1 MLEFGTLS
9 AKQDA
14 LDSSVRHRDSIL
26 RELFRATL
34 AFRYTK
40 NRDTVD
46 HSEDAFLDANNLSEG
61 RYFDPTTLPSLPSS
75 LDATFTKPPSIE
87 PVLDGARHD
96 QDSIHDS
103 QKPRRASVDQEVG
116 PLPQEKTPAEP
127 ATAAV
132 DSPDG
137 RTPAIADK
145 VEDKRVNPPVSKERV
160 HGTAVSG
167 LETTGKLSVSAN
179 HELANTGEAP
189 VAGRES
195 HTTGRHNSSPSTGLP
210 SSSDVFGALPR
221 SISEAIDAEQSP
233 ESPRVIN
240 LPHEEFEGKGS
251 RSLRDSQWVVNEAHE
266 KESPSGDAQ
275 KTASI
280 GATDGVSAKDDVL
293 ETQSAR
299 ARGENNMQPQMSVVK
314 SDAIFVGTPATPDE
328 QLRLEQAQALNLSQ
342 FSSTGS
348 EVDETQLR
356 GLTSAS
362 DRLDLEPTTLQKYG
376 DYQIDDPTASLVAM
390 AERGDNNAK
399 NQHFESHTA
408 GLQEHA
414 FPGMNKSLSKDI
426 TFSRRPP
433 MRIDTGGHPK
443 SDSTRSPQPNQK
455 ITPPGITPF
464 TPAESA
470 TTSKSGPSTSQ
481 VNSPPERMTTRV
493 SSGALRHKSVSEIL
507 GEAPKHANLQ
517 SDKAASEKAIH
528 DSPREITLQS
538 PRSAASVSSP
548 ESAAFKQRLNE
559 LKERER
565 SKLSTVVFARQQ
577 HTSVQRYGDLGTAQH
592 DQINE
597 ERAEP
602 KDYLLP
608 LFAAQASKPPTSQ
621 SLHALVGS
629 AHKTISTADQY
640 TDFQEQQD
648 CWILTKIYQLQSAN
662 RWSLRQNERS
672 VEATRPKAHWDV
684 LLNHVK
690 WMRTDFRE
698 ERKWKLAAA
707 KSLAD
712 ACAHWV
718 ASPLEVRNLLQVKFR
733 FKRSRGGSGS
743 TAAQTPELISS
754 AEDDSDATDFESS
767 DLETTKR
774 GAPGSIFSLP
784 PDMFVFG
791 LERTPVAEKILSEL
805 PLYQPSVRVQDAL
818 LNRTPE
824 VVKEDWRT
832 PIVPLSRFVE
842 GKLITQG
849 PEPPRKRSR
858 YDYSSDRE
866 SPRPLARQSSQD
878 LEPDIDGLGP
888 EQDDVALFRS
898 ENKHIRD
905 RIHAG
910 HAFRPPSEYPMPSQS
925 FFESRQSSQ
934 WTQGEDDGLRRL
946 VREYAYNWLLISSC
960 LASASRF
967 SSGAERRTPWECF
980 ERWIGLEG
988 LPAEMSKTQYFKEYH
1003 SRLQAAQRNHEAHQ
1017 QVLQQQQSNAG
1028 QVPLRRRATMPFLV
1042 ERRKNNKH
1050 LHLVDAMRKLA
1061 KKRETALH
1069 KQQHVAGLAAMRK
1082 QNETNQTKAT
1092 MHTPQEF
1099 SRVKYER
1106 EQKMQENARLYQ
1118 QQILQQQRERAKNQR
1133 PGGPSNGQN
1142 MLPLGASYPPSAN
1155 GSSPNVAPAIPNGH
1169 GQGSQMGQMRQMPHI
1184 TRLPNGTQV
1193 PSTLPTNTHGV
1204 PHAPMQPQISIQQ
1217 RMPAQMIPD
1226 NTRIMQEAARLQE
1239 QQRRYLAAQT
1249 QHQHP
1254 HPQSNGQVGNP
1265 TSPPNMSHLNALN
1278 HQSNASLYGGLQ
1290 GRSGSPSMT
1299 GGTATTGSNSPPR
1312 MNNPSQPQPLS
1323 SGMVPVVNQMQ
1334 NQIKARHPQAS
1345 PEQVKAMT
1353 TESLHQ
1359 YRMSQAAMQAAA
1371 GNPNVTGLPN
1381 HNGLNGLTSQS
1392 QQQAM
1397 MNGVN
1402 ASPMM
1407 TPNTAQYAALMR
1419 SQQQAQQSRNASAG
1433 GMSAPRP
1440 ASRSVTPGHAPSQS
1454 PRPSQAQMAGGQ

>member
-1 MLEFGTLS
+1 
-9 AKQDA
+9 
-14 LDSSVRHRDSIL
+14 
-26 RELFRATL
+26 
-34 AFRYTK
+34 
-40 NRDTVD
+40 
-46 HSEDAFLDANNLSEG
+46 G
-61 RYFDPTTLPSLPSS
+61 RYFDHATLPSLP
-75 LDATFTKPPSIE
+75 TFLNTSFRKLPSVE
-87 PVLDGARHD
+87 PVPDGARLD
-96 QDSIHDS
+96 EDGIDDS
-103 QKPRRASVDQEVG
+103 QKPRTASIGQEIG
-116 PLPQEKTPAEP
+116 PLRWEKTQAEP
-127 ATAAV
+127 ATATV
-132 DSPDG
+132 NSPD
-137 RTPAIADK
+137 RKTPAIADE
-145 VEDKRVNPPVSKERV
+145 VEDERASPPGSKEEQR
-160 HGTAVSG
+160 GRSVSG
-167 LETTGKLSVSAN
+167 LEAPGELSVSAN
-179 HELANTGEAP
+179 LGLSNENEGP
-189 VAGRES
+189 VAGEES
-195 HTTGRHNSSPSTGLP
+195 HTTGRNVISSPTGLP
-210 SSSDVFGALPR
+210 LSSDVVSAL
-221 SISEAIDAEQSP
+221 SKSTSETINAAQSP
-233 ESPRVIN
+233 ASPRVVN
-240 LPHEEFEGKGS
+240 LPPKDFEGQGS
-251 RSLRDSQWVVNEAHE
+251 KSLEGSQWVANEENE
-266 KESPSGDAQ
+266 KETHPRDTQ
-275 KTASI
+275 KAASV
-280 GATDGVSAKDDVL
+280 GAAANVSAKDDDL

-299 ARGENNMQPQMSVVK
+299 TPGDTNMQSQMNVVK

-328 QLRLEQAQALNLSQ
+328 QLRLEQAQALQLSQ
-342 FSSTGS
+342 FSSAGP
-348 EVDETQLR
+348 ELDETPLR
-356 GLTSAS
+356 GSTSAS
-362 DRLDLEPTTLQKYG
+362 AGLGLESANLPKYTDYPIDGSTT
-376 DYQIDDPTASLVAM
+376 SLVAM
-390 AERGDNNAK
+390 AERGDNNAE
-399 NQHFESHTA
+399 NQHFEPDTA
-408 GLQEHA
+408 GLREHA
-414 FPGMNKSLSKDI
+414 FPGMNKSLSKDL

-433 MRIDTGGHPK
+433 MRIDTSGHSK
-443 SDSTRSPQPNQK
+443 NDSIRSPQPNQK
-455 ITPPGITPF
+455 ITPTGTTPF

-470 TTSKSGPSTSQ
+470 TTSKSGPATSQ

-507 GEAPKHANLQ
+507 GEVPKHANVQ
-517 SDKAASEKAIH
+517 SDKATSEKAIH
-528 DSPREITLQS
+528 DSSRDTTLQS

-548 ESAAFKQRLNE
+548 ESAAFKQRLSE

-577 HTSVQRYGDLGTAQH
+577 HTNVQRYGDLGTAQH
-592 DQINE
+592 DEVDE

-602 KDYLLP
+602 KLYFLP
-608 LFAAQASKPPTSQ
+608 LFAAQVTKPTISQ

-629 AHKTISTADQY
+629 AHKTLSTADQY
-640 TDFQEQQD
+640 TDFQDQQD
-648 CWILTKIYQLQSAN
+648 CWILSKIHHLQSAN
-662 RWSLRQNERS
+662 RWSLRQHERS

-718 ASPLEVRNLLQVKFR
+718 ASPLEVRNLLQVKIR
-733 FKRSRGGSGS
+733 FERPRGGSGS
-743 TAAQTPELISS
+743 TAGETPELIAS

-824 VVKEDWRT
+824 GTREDWRT
-832 PIVPLSRFVE
+832 PIVPLSKFAE
-842 GKLITQG
+842 GKLVTQA
-849 PEPPRKRSR
+849 PESPRKRSR
-858 YDYSSDRE
+858 YDYSSERE
-866 SPRPLARQSSQD
+866 NPQPLAGHSSQD
-878 LEPDIDGLGP
+878 LETDMDGLGP

-905 RIHAG
+905 RIHSG

-934 WTQGEDDGLRRL
+934 WTQGEDDSLRRL

-960 LASASRF
+960 LSSASRF

-1017 QVLQQQQSNAG
+1017 QALQQQQNNAG
-1028 QVPLRRRATMPFLV
+1028 QVPLRRRTTMPFLV

-1061 KKRETALH
+1061 KKRETALS

-1082 QNETNQTKAT
+1082 QNEAVQTKAT

-1099 SRVKYER
+1099 SRFKYER
-1106 EQKMQENARLYQ
+1106 EQKMQENARLYHQ
-1118 QQILQQQRERAKNQR
+1118 QFVQQQREKAKNQR
-1133 PGGPSNGQN
+1133 PGGPGNGQN
-1142 MLPLGASYPPSAN
+1142 MMPLGASYPSSAT
-1155 GSSPNVAPAIPNGH
+1155 GSSPNVAPALPNGH
-1169 GQGSQMGQMRQMPHI
+1169 GQGGQMGQMRQMPSI
-1184 TRLPNGTQV
+1184 TRLPNGAQV
-1193 PSTLPTNTHGV
+1193 PSTLPTTTHGV
-1204 PHAPMQPQISIQQ
+1204 PHAPMQPQISVQQ
-1217 RMPAQMIPD
+1217 RIPAQMIPD
-1226 NTRIMQEAARLQE
+1226 SQRIIQEAARLQD

-1278 HQSNASLYGGLQ
+1278 HHNNASLYGGLQ
-1290 GRSGSPSMT
+1290 GRSGSPAIN
-1299 GGTATTGSNSPPR
+1299 GGTGTAGSNSPPR
-1312 MNNPSQPQPLS
+1312 INNPSQPQPLS

-1359 YRMSQAAMQAAA
+1359 YHISQAAMQAAA
-1371 GNPNVTGLPN
+1371 GNPNVIGLPS
-1381 HNGLNGLTSQS
+1381 HNGLNGLSSQS

-1419 SQQQAQQSRNASAG
+1419 SQQAQQSRNASAG

>member
-1 MLEFGTLS
+1 M
-9 AKQDA
+9 
-14 LDSSVRHRDSIL
+14 
-26 RELFRATL
+26 
-34 AFRYTK
+34 
-40 NRDTVD
+40 
-46 HSEDAFLDANNLSEG
+46 
-61 RYFDPTTLPSLPSS
+61 P
-75 LDATFTKPPSIE
+75 
-87 PVLDGARHD
+87 DGARRD
-96 QDSIHDS
+96 QDGIDDS
-103 QKPRRASVDQEVG
+103 QKPRRASIDQDVG
-116 PLPQEKTPAEP
+116 PLHREKTPAEA
-127 ATAAV
+127 ATATV
-132 DSPDG
+132 GSPDVK
-137 RTPAIADK
+137 TPAIADK
-145 VEDKRVNPPVSKERV
+145 AEDKRVSPLDSKERE
-160 HGTAVSG
+160 HSRSVSG
-167 LETTGKLSVSAN
+167 FETPRKLSVSAN
-179 HELANTGEAP
+179 LDLANTDEAP
-189 VAGRES
+189 VLIQES
-195 HTTGRHNSSPSTGLP
+195 HTAGRHANSPPTGLP
-210 SSSDVFGALPR
+210 ISSDFVGALPK
-221 SISEAIDAEQSP
+221 STSEAIDSEQSP
-233 ESPRVIN
+233 ESPHVLN
-240 LPHEEFEGKGS
+240 LSHEESEGQRS
-251 RSLRDSQWVVNEAHE
+251 RSLRGSQWVANEAHE
-266 KESPSGDAQ
+266 KDAHSGDAQ
-275 KTASI
+275 KTASA
-280 GATDGVSAKDDVL
+280 GAANDVLAKDDVL
-293 ETQSAR
+293 EAQSAR
-299 ARGENNMQPQMSVVK
+299 ALGESNMQSRMNLVK

-328 QLRLEQAQALNLSQ
+328 QLRLEQAQALHLSQ
-342 FSSTGS
+342 FSSTEP
-348 EVDETQLR
+348 EVDEISLR
-356 GLTSAS
+356 GPTTAS
-362 DRLDLEPTTLQKYG
+362 DRLDLEPATLPKYE
-376 DYQIDDPTASLVAM
+376 DYQIDDPTASLVVM
-390 AERGDNNAK
+390 AERGENNAK
-399 NQHFESHTA
+399 NQHIESDTE
-408 GLQEHA
+408 GLREHA
-414 FPGMNKSLSKDI
+414 FPGMNKSLSKDL

-433 MRIDTGGHPK
+433 MRINTGGHPK
-443 SDSTRSPQPNQK
+443 SDSARSPQPNQK
-455 ITPPGITPF
+455 ITPPGTTPF
-464 TPAESA
+464 TRAESA

-507 GEAPKHANLQ
+507 GEAPKHPNLQ
-517 SDKAASEKAIH
+517 SDKATSEKAIH
-528 DSPREITLQS
+528 DSSREVALQS

-565 SKLSTVVFARQQ
+565 SKLSTVVFARQP
-577 HTSVQRYGDLGTAQH
+577 HTNSQQYGDLGTAQH
-592 DQINE
+592 NQVSE

-602 KDYLLP
+602 KGYWLP
-608 LFAAQASKPPTSQ
+608 LFAAQASKPPISQ

-629 AHKTISTADQY
+629 AHKTVSTADQY
-640 TDFQEQQD
+640 TDFQDQQD
-648 CWILTKIYQLQSAN
+648 CWILKKIQHLQSVN
-662 RWSLRQNERS
+662 RWSLRQHERS

-684 LLNHVK
+684 LLNHMK

-718 ASPLEVRNLLQVKFR
+718 VSPLEVRNLLQVKVR
-733 FKRSRGGSGS
+733 SKRARGGSGS

-754 AEDDSDATDFESS
+754 VEDDSDATDFESS

-791 LERTPVAEKILSEL
+791 LERTPIAEKILSEL
-805 PLYQPSVRVQDAL
+805 PLYQPSAQVQDVL

-824 VVKEDWRT
+824 VVREDWRT

-842 GKLITQG
+842 GKLITQT
-849 PEPPRKRSR
+849 PESPRKRSR

-866 SPRPLARQSSQD
+866 NPRPLARQSSQD

-888 EQDDVALFRS
+888 EQNNVALFRS

-934 WTQGEDDGLRRL
+934 WTQGEDDSLRRL

-960 LASASRF
+960 LSSASRF

-1017 QVLQQQQSNAG
+1017 QALQQQQSNAG
-1028 QVPLRRRATMPFLV
+1028 QVPLRRRTTMPFLV

-1069 KQQHVAGLAAMRK
+1069 KQQHGEFGFYETLIEDFFNLYLSSLLSCCFLLLLSFPQSPVWLLCGNRTKLCKSKLLCTRPRNLAESSMSENKRCRRM
-1082 QNETNQTKAT
+1082 QGYIISNL
-1092 MHTPQEF
+1092 F
-1099 SRVKYER
+1099 SNNGKRCLLCR
-1106 EQKMQENARLYQ
+1106 SCRRPSLTHSQ
-1118 QQILQQQRERAKNQR
+1118 AKNQR
-1133 PGGPSNGQN
+1133 SGGPGNGQN
-1142 MLPLGASYPPSAN
+1142 MMPLGASHLSSTN

-1169 GQGSQMGQMRQMPHI
+1169 GQGGQIGQMRQMPPI
-1184 TRLPNGTQV
+1184 TRLPNGSQL
-1193 PSTLPTNTHGV
+1193 PGTLPTNTHGV
-1204 PHAPMQPQISIQQ
+1204 PHAPMQPQVSMQQ

-1226 NTRIMQEAARLQE
+1226 NTRIIQEAARLQE

-1249 QHQHP
+1249 QHQLP

-1278 HQSNASLYGGLQ
+1278 HQNNASLYGGLQ
-1290 GRSGSPSMT
+1290 GRSGSPSIN
-1299 GGTATTGSNSPPR
+1299 GGTGTAGSNSPPR
-1312 MNNPSQPQPLS
+1312 MSNPSQPQPLS

-1359 YRMSQAAMQAAA
+1359 YHMSQAAMQAAA
-1371 GNPNVTGLPN
+1371 GNPNVTSIPN
-1381 HNGLNGLTSQS
+1381 HNGLNGLQSQS
-1392 QQQAM
+1392 QQQPM
-1397 MNGVN
+1397 MNGVS

-1407 TPNTAQYAALMR
+1407 TANTAQYAAMIR
-1419 SQQQAQQSRNASAG
+1419 SQQAQQSRNANAG